1 MKQFIILAIIFSGI
15 CFSIN
20 GQADAEIMKNQ
31 KLEAMNKLSFM
42 IGTWEGTGWYQMGQ
56 DERDVFDI
64 HETITEKLDGLLL
77 LIEGH
82 GTSNGQTVH
91 KALAVISWDPDNE
104 QYNFESHTYDG
115 RSANAT
121 ASLKGNVFTWGFDVP
136 GRGSIQYVIN
146 ISEDDEWIEKGSYSP
161 DGEAWYPF
169 MGMSL
174 KRIKE

>member
-1 MKQFIILAIIFSGI
+1 MKQIIITVIIFSMI
-15 CFSIN
+15 CFNIS
-20 GQADAEIMKNQ
+20 GQADTETLKTR
-31 KLEAMNKLSFM
+31 KLESMNKLYFM

-56 DERDVFDI
+56 DERDVFNI

-91 KALAVISWDPDNE
+91 KALAVISWDPDKK

-115 RSANAT
+115 RSAKAT
-121 ASLKGNVFTWGFDVP
+121 ATLEANIFTWGFDVP
-136 GRGSIQYVIN
+136 GRGSIRYVIN
-146 ISEDDEWIEKGSYSP
+146 ISDDDEWIEKGSYSP
-161 DGEAWYPF
+161 DGETWYPF
-169 MGMSL
+169 MGMTL